1 MGLQTDMGSQRM
13 VRHRSWE
20 IRAACVPSD
29 DRWREASE
37 EDRQAMTDETRLSQI
52 DWTHNDRSERG
63 RRIWNLEVL
72 DEDFDWL
79 ISKLRQSWA
88 DLAKARAAF
97 ESISKEFPSEGFLA
111 RGMARECLKILED
124 KRVAIHPQKDQTDS
138 E

>member
-1 MGLQTDMGSQRM
+1 
-13 VRHRSWE
+13 
-20 IRAACVPSD
+20 
-29 DRWREASE
+29 
-37 EDRQAMTDETRLSQI
+37 MTDETRLSQI